1 MGKKLLKV
9 SGIIVAVVA
18 ILLATAALLLNSDAA
33 QNWLMQRA
41 VGMLKEELQTEVSVG
56 HVSVSLLKGSVT
68 LSDVEVEDRQHRKML
83 GIGKLSAALDLGALW
98 RHEVVVTNA
107 HISGVKAQLCKPAS
121 PTDSVANYQFLVDA
135 LKGHKTHKPHEAH
148 DTLKTKK
155 PIALRIAT
163 ATIDVDSLRYTT
175 DNGRPR
181 RNTGKPHHGAFDAGH
196 LDICTAMKV
205 TIHSYD
211 TNNANTFQ
219 ERKPSLNCAVEV
231 RNLTDRIAG
240 IQVDTLLLQADIC
253 KDSLQL
259 SDVSI
264 RLPHTSLSF
273 AEGVVV
279 LPDTTTGR
287 KLHYYVPQLSAIT
300 QIRDI
305 AQPFAPVLKNFTTPL
320 KVKCAFSGD
329 ADGMDFKGVE
339 VATTDNRLNIKA
351 TGNIRQ
357 LRDKNRLHIHFDVG
371 QMNAQRGMPERII
384 NHFAVK
390 KFMMKQLRA
399 LGNIGYKGHFDVV
412 PKKESFAGRLR
423 TQHGAI
429 DFRFALDELNKY
441 VSGTASTNA
450 LKLGRIMD
458 MKDLGRIACHANF
471 RFDISKP
478 RTAKMRRL
486 KGGKLPIGNIDAEVH
501 ECHWKF
507 VAVHNVSATISSD
520 GAEADG
526 KIINRGNFIDLTCK
540 FSFTNTD
547 QMHKLKVKPGIKIH
561 GKKKKNKDTKK

>member
-9 SGIIVAVVA
+9 SGIIVAIVA
-18 ILLATAALLLNSDAA
+18 ILLATAALLLNTDAA

-41 VGMLKEELQTEVSVG
+41 VGMLKEELQTEVNVG
-56 HVSVSLLKGSVT
+56 HVSVNLLKGSVT

-83 GIGKLSAALDLGALW
+83 VIGKLTATLDLGALW
-98 RHEVVVTNA
+98 KHEVVVTNA
-107 HISGVKAQLCKPAS
+107 HFSGVNAQLCTPAS
-121 PTDSVANYQFLVDA
+121 PTDSVANYQFLVNV
-135 LKGHKTHKPHEAH
+135 LKSHKTHQPHEVH

-155 PIALRIAT
+155 PFVLRITT
-163 ATIDVDSLRYTT
+163 ATIDIDSLRYTT

-211 TNNANTFQ
+211 KHSDNSLQ
-219 ERKPSLNCAVEV
+219 ERKPALDCTLEV

-253 KDSLQL
+253 KDSLRL
-259 SDVSI
+259 SDVTI
-264 RLPHTSLSF
+264 HLPHTSLSF

-287 KLHYYVPQLSAIT
+287 KLHYYVPQLYAIT

-329 ADGMDFKGVE
+329 ADDMDFKGVE

-351 TGNIRQ
+351 TGRIRH
-357 LRDKNRLHIHFDVG
+357 LRDKKRLHVHFDVG
-371 QMNAQRGMPERII
+371 QMNAYRGMPAQII

-390 KFMMKQLRA
+390 KFMMKQLHA

-412 PKKESFAGRLR
+412 HKKESFAGRLL

-429 DFRFALDELNKY
+429 DFNFALDEQNKY
-441 VSGTASTNA
+441 VSGTAGTDA
-450 LKLGRIMD
+450 LELGRIMD
-458 MKDLGRIACHANF
+458 MKDLGRIACHADF

-486 KGGKLPIGNIDAEVH
+486 KGGKLPIGNVDAEVR

-526 KIINRGNFIDLTCK
+526 KIIDRGNLVDLTCK

-547 QMHKLKVKPGIKIH
+547 QLHKIKVKPGIKIH
-561 GKKKKNKDTKK
+561 GIKKKKKDTTK

>member
-9 SGIIVAVVA
+9 SGIIVAIVA
-18 ILLATAALLLNSDAA
+18 ILLATAALLLNTDAV

-41 VGMLKEELQTEVSVG
+41 VGMLKEELQTEVRVG
-56 HVSVSLLKGSVT
+56 HVSVNILKGSVT
-68 LSDVEVEDRQHRKML
+68 LSDVEVEDRQGRKML
-83 GIGKLSAALDLGALW
+83 GIGELTAALDLGALW
-98 RHEVVVTNA
+98 KHEVVVTNA
-107 HISGVKAQLCKPAS
+107 HFSGVKAQLCKPAS
-121 PTDSVANYQFLVDA
+121 PTDSVANYQFLVNV
-135 LKGHKTHKPHEAH
+135 LKSHKTHQPHEVH

-155 PIALRIAT
+155 PFVLRIAT
-163 ATIDVDSLRYTT
+163 ATIDIDSLRYTT

-211 TNNANTFQ
+211 KHSDNSLQ
-219 ERKPSLNCAVEV
+219 ERKPALDCTLEI

-259 SDVSI
+259 SDVTI

-357 LRDKNRLHIHFDVG
+357 LRDKDQLHVHFDVG

-423 TQHGAI
+423 SQHGAI

-450 LKLGRIMD
+450 LELGRIMD
-458 MKDLGRIACHANF
+458 MKDLGRIACHADF

-486 KGGKLPIGNIDAEVH
+486 KGGKLPIGNVDAEVR